1 MNIKGEIFLIPSPI
15 EQLEEYNLEFISS
28 FVKETIKRLDYFAV
42 ENIRTA
48 RRYIKKI
55 DNSYDID
62 KATFVV
68 INKKSSDQDI
78 IEVISA
84 LKKGKDIGVISEA
97 GCPGIADPGQKL
109 CEIAHNNEIRI
120 RPLIGPSSIT
130 LALMASGL
138 NGQQFKFHGYL
149 PIKKEERKTRIKKIS
164 KESGSHI
171 FIETPYR
178 NEELLAD
185 LLTSLPN
192 KNTKLCIAYD
202 ICGLNE
208 SIKTKSIQDW
218 TNQKFSIKGKPTIF
232 IFGK

>member
-1 MNIKGEIFLIPSPI
+1 MERN
-15 EQLEEYNLEFISS
+15 
-28 FVKETIKRLDYFAV
+28 
-42 ENIRTA
+42 
-48 RRYIKKI
+48 
-55 DNSYDID
+55 
-62 KATFVV
+62 
-68 INKKSSDQDI
+68 DQ
-78 IEVISA
+78 
-84 LKKGKDIGVISEA
+84 
-97 GCPGIADPGQKL
+97 
-109 CEIAHNNEIRI
+109 
-120 RPLIGPSSIT
+120 
-130 LALMASGL
+130 
-138 NGQQFKFHGYL
+138 
-149 PIKKEERKTRIKKIS
+149 KEERKTRIKKIS